1 MVKVPVPIEEVMGN
15 PNLSITTS
23 PFAPGKMIIKR
34 ASFRGGEVPSHLE
47 PHLISS
53 GSRAE
58 GTVVY
63 KGKPIPKAA
72 AETFGLDTGD

>member
-15 PNLSITTS
+15 PNLSITSS

-34 ASFRGGEVPSHLE
+34 ASFRGGQVPEHLR

-53 GSRAE
+53 GSTAE

-63 KGKPIPKAA
+63 KGKPIPRAA
-72 AETFGLDTGD
+72 ADQFGLV

>member
-34 ASFRGGEVPSHLE
+34 ASFRGGQVPAHLE
-47 PHLISS
+47 AHTISS
-53 GSRAE
+53 ASTAE
-58 GTVVY
+58 GTVVVD
-63 KGKPIPKAA
+63 GKPIPRSA
-72 AETFGLDTGD
+72 AETFDLV